1 MTSAE
6 YETFE
11 EPVPVFVGLGYLT
24 RIETVSQ
31 AYALLSDW
39 PCGQRDPAHAAAL
52 NACKAALARESIPRR
67 RGVHLPLSRARKA
80 FWRPKPIRWWPRF
93 PQARWIGAF
102 QVDFPR
108 GRARPTQ
115 AALQLFARCRWR

>member
-1 MTSAE
+1 VTSAE

-39 PCGQRDPAHAAAL
+39 PCGQRDPAHAVAL
-52 NACKAALARESIPRR
+52 NACKAALAREIDSETARSAFAAFASKKGILASEADPVVAAISTSALDRRIP
-67 RGVHLPLSRARKA
+67 G
-80 FWRPKPIRWWPRF
+80 
-93 PQARWIGAF
+93 
-102 QVDFPR
+102 
-108 GRARPTQ
+108 
-115 AALQLFARCRWR
+115 

>member
-1 MTSAE
+1 VASAE

-39 PCGQRDPAHAAAL
+39 PCGQRDPAHVAAL
-52 NACKAALARESIPRR
+52 NACKAAFAAFASKKGILASEADPVVAAISTGALDRR
-67 RGVHLPLSRARKA
+67 VPG
-80 FWRPKPIRWWPRF
+80 
-93 PQARWIGAF
+93 
-102 QVDFPR
+102 
-108 GRARPTQ
+108 
-115 AALQLFARCRWR
+115 